1 MRKLSKMISTIVS
14 IFKSTQNSDVSEM
27 LTRNLVEAYIL
38 CKIKLFLRLLI
49 N

>member
-1 MRKLSKMISTIVS
+1 MRRLGKMISEIVS
-14 IFKSTQNSDVSEM
+14 IFKSTQNSDVSKT

-38 CKIKLFLRLLI
+38 CKIKCFLWLFI